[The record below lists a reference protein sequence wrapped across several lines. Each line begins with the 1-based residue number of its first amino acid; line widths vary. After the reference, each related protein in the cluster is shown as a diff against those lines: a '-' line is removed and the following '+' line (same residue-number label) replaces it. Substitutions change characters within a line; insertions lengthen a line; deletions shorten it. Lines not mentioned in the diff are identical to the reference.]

1 MRRARSIDFASQRI
15 LVTLAL
21 ALAGGASA
29 ASSYNLSVGSRSAIV
44 YAPDKRDKPALVLAL
59 HGMGLSAGWAQGAM
73 QFEKLADTANFV
85 VAYPQSEGTMWDL
98 GGNKDVDFI
107 LAVVDSMARR
117 YGIDRDRVY
126 ATGFSMGGMLSWYLT
141 CKIPDKIA
149 AVVPGNGFPLYGM
162 SGCSE
167 VRHVPV
173 LHIHGSADDFVKYT
187 DFVGS
192 FLPAQVSRYGCP
204 TVPVRTKPYPTGVNG
219 RNAAQLA
226 QPSQSFRDDYG
237 PCEKNGL
244 KSEISF
250 LSVTGMI
257 HDWATPNKANA
268 NSDPAFAGKPFDIN
282 GTWEAWNWLR
292 THSLKGNVPVET
304 VPAHHDTVYNG
315 SFGKGALGW
324 TLNTWS
330 GRGSGSV
337 VNGEYKMQVDSA
349 GSSASG
355 IQLVQN
361 GIVLQKGKTYKVS
374 FDAYASVPRKL
385 EANVEQDTSPWTSY
399 LPALGQYALGTSKA
413 SFSYTFTMNN
423 PTDSNG
429 RISFNAGAATG
440 SVFLDNVSIQTVAD
454 PVSVRF
460 SVQPSSSLRLEGG
473 RLGLVLDGIA
483 GTPVSLGIFD
493 LAGRPVRS
501 AELVLDAAGTRR
513 WSTDLAG
520 LPRGL
525 YLVRA
530 QVAGRSVFSSR
541 FLHQD

>member
-1 MRRARSIDFASQRI
+1 MSVTSKRI

-21 ALAGGASA
+21 ALAGGVSA

-73 QFEKLADTANFV
+73 QFDKLADTANFV

-204 TVPVRTKPYPTGVNG
+204 TVPAKTKPYPVGVNG

-257 HDWATPNKANA
+257 HDWATPGKANT
-268 NSDPAFAGKPFDIN
+268 NDNPTFKGKPLDIN

-304 VPAHHDTVYNG
+304 VPVHHDTVYNG

-337 VNGEYKMQVDSA
+337 VNGEYKMQVDTA

-361 GIVLQKGKTYKVS
+361 GIILQQGKTYKVS
-374 FDAYASVPRKL
+374 FDAYASTPRNL
-385 EANVEQDTSPWTSY
+385 EANVEQDVSPWTSY

-413 SFSYTFTMNN
+413 SFSYVFTMNN

-440 SVFLDNVSIQTVAD
+440 SVFLDNVSIQAVSN
-454 PVSVRF
+454 PVSVRV

-473 RLGLVLDGIA
+473 RLGLVLEGIA
-483 GTPVSLGIFD
+483 GTPVSLGVFD
-493 LAGRPVRS
+493 LAGRTVRS
-501 AELVLDAAGTRR
+501 ADFLLDAAGTRR
-513 WSTDLAG
+513 WSTDLSG
-520 LPRGL
+520 LSRGL

-541 FLHQD
+541 FLYQD

>member
-1 MRRARSIDFASQRI
+1 MKNTSKRL
-15 LVTLAL
+15 LVLLTLAL
-21 ALAGGASA
+21 AAGASA
-29 ASSYNLSVGSRSAIV
+29 ASSYNLSVGSRTAIV
-44 YAPDKRDKPALVLAL
+44 YAPDKRTNPALVLAL

-85 VAYPQSEGTMWDL
+85 VVYPQSDGTMWDL
-98 GGNKDVDFI
+98 GGSKDVDFM
-107 LAVVDSMARR
+107 LALIDSMANR
-117 YGIDRDRVY
+117 YKIDRDRVY
-126 ATGFSMGGMLSWYLT
+126 ATGFSMGGMLSWYLS

-149 AVVPGNGFPLYGM
+149 AIVPDDGFPLYGM

-192 FLPAQVSRYGCP
+192 FLPSQVSRYGCP
-204 TVPVRTKPYPTGVNG
+204 TNPVRTKPYPTGVNG

-250 LSVTGMI
+250 LTVTGMI

-268 NSDPAFAGKPFDIN
+268 NSDPAFSGKPFDIN

-292 THSLKGNVPVET
+292 TRSLKGSVAVDT
-304 VPAHHDTVYNG
+304 VPAHRDTVYNG
-315 SFGKGALGW
+315 SFGKGTTGW
-324 TLNTWS
+324 TFNTWS

-337 VNGEYKMQVDSA
+337 VNGEYKVQVDSL

-361 GIVLQKGKTYKVS
+361 GIVLQKGRTYKVS
-374 FDAYASVPRKL
+374 FDAYASAPRNL

-399 LPALGQYALGTSKA
+399 LPALQQHSLGTAKTGY
-413 SFSYTFTMNN
+413 SYTFTMNN

-440 SVFLDNVSIQTVAD
+440 SLFLDNVSIQEVAG
-454 PVSVRF
+454 PVSVRV
-460 SVQPSSSLRLEGG
+460 SVAPASSPSLRLEGG
-473 RLGLVLDGIA
+473 RLGLVLEGKA
-483 GTPVSLGIFD
+483 GTRVALGIFD
-493 LAGRPVRS
+493 LAGRRVSR
-501 AELVLDAAGTRR
+501 ADLLLDGAGTTR
-513 WSTDLAG
+513 WSTDMSG

-525 YLVRA
+525 YLVQA